1 MLFLIISI
9 FIIFLIYISTVP
21 VNPKSTPKVSVYT
34 QKPTLSK
41 KDRPGTGWYNEFLFE
56 RPLIDHGI
64 YTDYTTK
71 EPLRPYYY

>member
-1 MLFLIISI
+1 M
-9 FIIFLIYISTVP
+9 VP

-34 QKPTLSK
+34 QLPTLSK